1 MAAEMVATLQF
12 TGFPTPINSTITIT
26 ARKFYLGRSPF
37 SFSSSSSQ
45 PECSLSRTS
54 FPSLSL
60 NFRHG
65 LSSVSAST
73 SSSSTNPNA
82 STKLYVSGLSFRTTE
97 ESLRN
102 AFENFGQL
110 VEGFPLS
117 SYTVNLVMDKIAK
130 RPRGFAFLSYETEE
144 ESKKAIEGMHG
155 KFLDGRVIFV
165 ELAKPRSELNQRPKQ
180 SPGRY

>member
-1 MAAEMVATLQF
+1 MAAEMVANLQF
-12 TGFPTPINSTITIT
+12 TGFPTPINSTIT

-60 NFRHG
+60 KFRHG
-65 LSSVSAST
+65 RSSVSAST
-73 SSSSTNPNA
+73 SSSSSTNAKA

-110 VEGFPLS
+110 VE
-117 SYTVNLVMDKIAK
+117 VNLVMDKIAK

-155 KFLDGRVIFV
+155 KVGLVNATLKLYI
-165 ELAKPRSELNQRPKQ
+165 A
-180 SPGRY
+180 